1 MNLKSACVNTDFSCY
16 SGLTES
22 SFDRND
28 FLINMGYS
36 TSGQTQAVLT
46 LPYAGTYSFDSIE
59 VFSLPLDPARK
70 EIGELGS
77 SCIRTADFG
86 VNSVHAQLS
95 IPEKKL
101 LCLSLPYA
109 KGWTARVN
117 GKNVPLYP
125 VNTMYMG
132 LALDEG
138 EHTIELS
145 YLTPGLKEG
154 FAVSLAGL
162 GVWGI
167 LALVQKKKRR

>member
-1 MNLKSACVNTDFSCY
+1 MERAF
-16 SGLTES
+16 
-22 SFDRND
+22 
-28 FLINMGYS
+28 
-36 TSGQTQAVLT
+36 
-46 LPYAGTYSFDSIE
+46 
-59 VFSLPLDPARK
+59 
-70 EIGELGS
+70 
-77 SCIRTADFG
+77 
-86 VNSVHAQLS
+86 
-95 IPEKKL
+95 
-101 LCLSLPYA
+101 
-109 KGWTARVN
+109 
-117 GKNVPLYP
+117 PLYP